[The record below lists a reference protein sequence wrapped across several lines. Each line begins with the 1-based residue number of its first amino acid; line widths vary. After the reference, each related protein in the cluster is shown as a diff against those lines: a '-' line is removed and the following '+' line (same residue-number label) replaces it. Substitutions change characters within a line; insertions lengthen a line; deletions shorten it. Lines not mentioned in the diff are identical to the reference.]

1 MVVSLKLFTY
11 HRIQNHD
18 YYNYVLAPDPGCTPS
33 HTHLYTLKLVENLN
47 VDKMSN
53 CKLPCPIYH
62 LLFYYSPTLTH
73 YRNIQESVCRAK
85 VVSGQRF

>member
-1 MVVSLKLFTY
+1 MVVSLKMFTY

-47 VDKMSN
+47 VDK
-53 CKLPCPIYH
+53 LP
-62 LLFYYSPTLTH
+62 LS
-73 YRNIQESVCRAK
+73 
-85 VVSGQRF
+85 